1 MSMHSNILKYNQPS
15 LGLGVKQ
22 LVCWISNPKAESE
35 VNESPKWKENKV
47 NACPTPQEKMLNTG
61 RGGRLM
67 KEKEGE
73 NKEEEVSTR

>member
-1 MSMHSNILKYNQPS
+1 MHSNILKYNKPS

-47 NACPTPQEKMLNTG
+47 NACPTP
-61 RGGRLM
+61 
-67 KEKEGE
+67 
-73 NKEEEVSTR
+73 